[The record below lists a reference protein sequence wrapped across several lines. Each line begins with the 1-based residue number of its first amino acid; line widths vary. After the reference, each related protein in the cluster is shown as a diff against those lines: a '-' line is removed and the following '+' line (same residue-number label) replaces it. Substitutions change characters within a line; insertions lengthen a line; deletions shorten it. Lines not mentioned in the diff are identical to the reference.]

1 MADKKSETE
10 HELPDD
16 AGPEGRVD
24 VLTNAVRRLDNR
36 FRGRPND
43 PSLIGE
49 DMPEEDEDT
58 DDDTGDDADTDDDP
72 DKDDD
77 WPEPKG
83 TKLW

>member
-1 MADKKSETE
+1 MADKKSETD

-16 AGPEGRVD
+16 AGQEGRVD

-49 DMPEEDEDT
+49 DMPEEDED
-58 DDDTGDDADTDDDP
+58 DNADEEADTDDDP

>member
-1 MADKKSETE
+1 MADKKSEIE
-10 HELPDD
+10 REN
-16 AGPEGRVD
+16 PEDSDKAGRVD

-49 DMPEEDEDT
+49 DMPDEDEEDDAEGA
-58 DDDTGDDADTDDDP
+58 DDEREDDP

>member
-1 MADKKSETE
+1 MADKKPETETE
-10 HELPDD
+10 HTED
-16 AGPEGRVD
+16 AGQVDRVD
-24 VLTNAVRRLDNR
+24 VLTNAMRRLDNR

-49 DMPEEDEDT
+49 DMPEEDEDSAE
-58 DDDTGDDADTDDDP
+58 DDDLDGEDPAEQDDE
-72 DKDDD
+72 

>member
-1 MADKKSETE
+1 MADKKSEIE
-10 HELPDD
+10 RENPED
-16 AGPEGRVD
+16 ADQGGRVD

-49 DMPEEDEDT
+49 DMPDEDEEDDAEGV
-58 DDDTGDDADTDDDP
+58 DDEREEDP